1 MQKQKRKRNHW
12 VPKSYLRAF
21 ASDPERRE
29 KIWRF
34 SKDDTGGD
42 PEQKPIDKVA
52 VRFNLY
58 VRKNADGS
66 RDYSFEEKLS
76 DLEKCFGEEPWQQL
90 CHDMVDLTNEP
101 VRGMVALLAAVMH
114 LRNPSEFE
122 RAQAVHAQL
131 IPWLSE
137 ADGVPVVIEMKGK
150 MFEIPAA
157 EVAAF
162 MNGDE
167 DELKCHWISSVGS
180 AVWLAELLVKMRYS
194 VLTAEHPVFITTDSP
209 ITLVHPSLT
218 HRGLRDR
225 HTMVLFPVSST
236 RVLVFDHQKDQPDGH
251 YYPAEQPASIN
262 LLLWRGAREYMFSSR
277 NPDLVCREMLEL
289 EDQEREPDD
298 GQGTVRK

>member
-34 SKDDTGGD
+34 SKHHTGGD
-42 PEQKPIDKVA
+42 PEQKPIEKVA

-58 VRKNADGS
+58 APKNADGS
-66 RDYSFEEKLS
+66 RDYSFEDKLS
-76 DLEKCFGEEPWQQL
+76 DLEKCFGDQLWQQL
-90 CHDMVDLTNEP
+90 CHDTADLTNEP
-101 VRGMVALLAAVMH
+101 LRKMVALLAAVMY

-122 RAQAVHAQL
+122 RAQAVHSQL
-131 IPWLSE
+131 MPWLLESN
-137 ADGVPVVIEMKGK
+137 GLPVVIEMKGK
-150 MFEIPAA
+150 TFEIPAA

-162 MNGDE
+162 MNADE
-167 DELKCHWISSVGS
+167 GKLKRHWLNSVGS
-180 AVWLAELLVKMRYS
+180 AVWLAELLAEMR
-194 VLTAEHPVFITTDSP
+194 FITSDSP
-209 ITLVHPSLT
+209 MTFVHPSLT

-225 HTMVLFPVSST
+225 HTMVLFPVSPT
-236 RVLVFDHQKDQPDGH
+236 RVLIFDQQKDQPDGQ
-251 YYPAEQPASIN
+251 YYPVDQPASTN

-289 EDQEREPDD
+289 EDQEREADD
-298 GQGTVRK
+298 GYGTVRK